1 MYEEDDDLEEQSIR
15 QARERSGKEP
25 RRLRQEVRDGHREF
39 QPGALGALETSQN
52 FVVSAVRRI
61 PRFS

>member
-25 RRLRQEVRDGHREF
+25 RRLRQQARDGHREF
-39 QPGALGALETSQN
+39 QPGAPGAVMIAQHFAT
-52 FVVSAVRRI
+52 VAVRAALL
-61 PRFS
+61 